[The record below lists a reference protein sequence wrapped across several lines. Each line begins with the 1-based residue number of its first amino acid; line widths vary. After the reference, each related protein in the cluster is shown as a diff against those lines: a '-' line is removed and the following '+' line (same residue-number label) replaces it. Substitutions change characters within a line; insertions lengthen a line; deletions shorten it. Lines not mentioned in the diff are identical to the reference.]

1 MNKVGWKK
9 MLLPVGYGQQL
20 RGGNEALNDNMKS
33 NFRHIV
39 KQKNRLSI
47 NFKFRDAAIIKFS
60 YKSNPD

>member
-1 MNKVGWKK
+1 

-20 RGGNEALNDNMKS
+20 RGGNEALNNYIKS

-39 KQKNRLSI
+39 KQKNRQPMNS
-47 NFKFRDAAIIKFS
+47 KFRNAAAIKFP